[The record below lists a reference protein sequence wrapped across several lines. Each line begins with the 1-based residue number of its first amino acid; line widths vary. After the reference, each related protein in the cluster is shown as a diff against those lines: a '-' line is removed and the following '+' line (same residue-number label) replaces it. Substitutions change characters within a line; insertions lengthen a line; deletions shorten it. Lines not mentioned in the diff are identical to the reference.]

1 MSDEH
6 VACLVFGYTSA
17 LNLWPLTFESNFR
30 LWWPHQRARMHGL
43 VWTETREGSHCVAG
57 WRHERP
63 IHLRLLYLLASLDLW
78 PLPCLPWWFFAAV
91 GAGPG
96 ELGQAAASRTA
107 WLKLETHARGWERE
121 HTGRFNGSEGG
132 SVVDR
137 EGVWGSGGDVRWGE
151 CCWGGERF
159 WRIGKDGENGITKK
173 KGLNEGWT
181 LCGKEVCNWPQG

>member
-1 MSDEH
+1 MYICLLIQVDPDEWWACSLSRVWIYKCPELVTSDLRIQFQTL
-6 VACLVFGYTSA
+6 ATSSTSSDA
-17 LNLWPLTFESNFR
+17 WLGVNHAFF
-30 LWWPHQRARMHGL
+30 
-43 VWTETREGSHCVAG
+43 ETREGSHCVAG

-63 IHLRLLYLLASLDLW
+63 IHLRLFYLLASLDLW

-151 CCWGGERF
+151 CCWVGERGF
-159 WRIGKDGENGITKK
+159 G
-173 KGLNEGWT
+173 GLAKTEKMGLQKRND
-181 LCGKEVCNWPQG
+181 